1 MFCGERADAGVGRS
15 QARLVEGIL
24 ASLLNS
30 LCYLRAP
37 GDFLLFPV
45 LAVTGQASK
54 SPTAHLSPRIRQ

>member
-15 QARLVEGIL
+15 QARLAEGIL

-45 LAVTGQASK
+45 LAVTRQASK